1 MLNEFKW
8 LKENLCLVTQ
18 EIGAMDRCKA
28 EAQHQ
33 MQSKRNYLKRHAPSA
48 KIACGVGSSCCEATQ
63 AARLWHARAHALI
76 KCCQGVKR
84 LYRHLCNTQNRP
96 LLYELLP
103 YLRNII
109 YVVNLLLSYI
119 KWMGGTGGLEK
130 KFYGSGV
137 NEPWVFRGGLVAE
150 FQRLLPSHSLL
161 DFDPLTARPI
171 AEAHSIRP
179 LRLAETPP
187 MLASTWTTTSLQS
200 NAVRPYFP
208 FDKLIVYE
216 ICKRSL
222 LSRELFSLS
231 SKPKSSSSSSS
242 SSTDALPPPS
252 LGGPDQRRPDL
263 FGDVIVGAFLTHS
276 PDLVYLIEDDIGVFG
291 FCCGVTDA
299 KQLVDSSSSW
309 LPDMLKKYGSP
320 VHPSPSVDDPLQQ
333 PRILDA
339 LEAYLPP
346 EEILTKYPGLVRWE
360 LLPRGA
366 DNVRGARTLLQTVRL
381 AMSVKA
387 CKGFHCLVPKATD
400 AGGSGGSGATA
411 GKLEMMLELG
421 FESLS
426 EIKHANVDFHLL
438 GMVIEQ
444 LSH

>member
-1 MLNEFKW
+1 MSHTPLSLSIGLFVSLLECWSRIVNASAFCRYFGCQPI
-8 LKENLCLVTQ
+8 NL
-18 EIGAMDRCKA
+18 
-28 EAQHQ
+28 
-33 MQSKRNYLKRHAPSA
+33 RHY
-48 KIACGVGSSCCEATQ
+48 SCT
-63 AARLWHARAHALI
+63 R
-76 KCCQGVKR
+76 
-84 LYRHLCNTQNRP
+84 
-96 LLYELLP
+96 
-103 YLRNII
+103 
-109 YVVNLLLSYI
+109 
-119 KWMGGTGGLEK
+119 
-130 KFYGSGV
+130 
-137 NEPWVFRGGLVAE
+137 
-150 FQRLLPSHSLL
+150 QRLSFALVLRLFFSISSSILFCFPSFLHHSPFLSFFPCQSSFL
-161 DFDPLTARPI
+161 TFPNLTAMP
-171 AEAHSIRP
+171 
-179 LRLAETPP
+179 
-187 MLASTWTTTSLQS
+187 
-200 NAVRPYFP
+200 
-208 FDKLIVYE
+208 
-216 ICKRSL
+216 
-222 LSRELFSLS
+222 
-231 SKPKSSSSSSS
+231 
-242 SSTDALPPPS
+242 
-252 LGGPDQRRPDL
+252 
-263 FGDVIVGAFLTHS
+263 
-276 PDLVYLIEDDIGVFG
+276 GVFG